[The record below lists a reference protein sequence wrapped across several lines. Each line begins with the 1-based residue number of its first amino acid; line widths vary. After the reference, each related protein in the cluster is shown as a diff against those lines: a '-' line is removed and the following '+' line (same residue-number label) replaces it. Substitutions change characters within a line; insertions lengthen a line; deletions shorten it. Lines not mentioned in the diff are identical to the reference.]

1 MNFEALNL
9 YLTGKFGHNGETTYT
24 VVGITKIDDCDNL
37 VLAWA
42 DGEISFDSD
51 VVGTRL
57 FKELNQAQA
66 DMSK

>member
-1 MNFEALNL
+1 MSYEALNN
-9 YLTGKFGHNGETTYT
+9 YLTGKYGHNGETTFT
-24 VVGITKIDDCDNL
+24 VIGLARVDDADHL
-37 VLAWA
+37 LLLWA

-51 VVGTRL
+51 VAGARL

>member
-9 YLTGKFGHNGETTYT
+9 YLTGKYGHNGETTYI
-24 VVGITKIDDCDNL
+24 VVGVTRIDDADHL
-37 VLAWA
+37 LLLWA

-51 VVGTRL
+51 VAGARL